1 MSLIKDSSIYLI
13 GELSAKCVPFL
24 LLPYLSRKLG
34 VEGFGE
40 LSYYQTFLALFI
52 IFIGLSQDGAVARY
66 FYVYGKRSLNLV
78 VNTGY
83 VYTLCTGGLGL
94 LFCWLMQS
102 EIMFY
107 LVLNAI
113 FQVFLSVQLSI
124 RQCQKQALPYTFIQL
139 TSTITNAL
147 FTILMLEFYK
157 TELVEKRI
165 LSILFSNVLVAFL
178 AYFIYIKGAKAKKF
192 NFTQY
197 KTAFFYVIAF
207 GFPMIFHHGSFFI
220 KGQLDRVFI
229 FHRFSEA
236 ELGLYAMGAQI
247 ASILAVFILAVNK
260 ALVPYLFERLKHGS
274 IRLKDLHKWALLSL
288 LTVLIPSL
296 ITLIIPEQWLLFLLG
311 EHFVGVKYYITV
323 FLLATS
329 LTIPYLFLAN
339 YLFYHGK
346 TKEVSF
352 CSVLSTVIYLGAL
365 GGLIFT
371 DVVYIP
377 YASVL
382 GAFGILPI
390 LYIITKRVEK
400 NEYASH

>member
-40 LSYYQTFLALFI
+40 LSYYQTFLALFV

-83 VYTLCTGGLGL
+83 AYTLSIGGLGL

-107 LVLNAI
+107 LVLSAI

-147 FTILMLEFYK
+147 FTVLMLEFYK

-165 LSILFSNVLVAFL
+165 LAILFSNVLVTLL

-192 NFTQY
+192 NFAQY

-220 KGQLDRVFI
+220 KGQLDRIFI
-229 FHRFSEA
+229 FHRFS
-236 ELGLYAMGAQI
+236 
-247 ASILAVFILAVNK
+247 
-260 ALVPYLFERLKHGS
+260 
-274 IRLKDLHKWALLSL
+274 
-288 LTVLIPSL
+288 
-296 ITLIIPEQWLLFLLG
+296 
-311 EHFVGVKYYITV
+311 
-323 FLLATS
+323 
-329 LTIPYLFLAN
+329 
-339 YLFYHGK
+339 
-346 TKEVSF
+346 
-352 CSVLSTVIYLGAL
+352 
-365 GGLIFT
+365 
-371 DVVYIP
+371 
-377 YASVL
+377 
-382 GAFGILPI
+382 
-390 LYIITKRVEK
+390 
-400 NEYASH
+400 